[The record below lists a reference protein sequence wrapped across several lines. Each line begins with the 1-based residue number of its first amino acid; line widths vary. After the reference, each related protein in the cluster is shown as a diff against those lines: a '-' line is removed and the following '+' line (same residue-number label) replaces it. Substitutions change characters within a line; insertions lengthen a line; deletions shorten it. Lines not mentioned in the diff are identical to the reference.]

1 MSSRLS
7 DAISMID
14 EGRILQLAKEL
25 IEIPSVTGE
34 ELRVAHYAREALEA
48 SGLPVELRG
57 SGERPIVLS
66 TINPEGSPYIV
77 FNGHLDTVPVPDPW
91 AWSRDPF
98 KPWVEEGRLY
108 GRGSS
113 DMKASCAVMI
123 HTLEVLERLRP
134 RCAVGI
140 QLVPDEERG
149 GGEGT
154 RLLIEEMKMGRLR
167 WPDYV
172 VIGEKSNLKVRM
184 AERGLFQFHIRFR
197 GRATHTAYARVE
209 GINAIAKA
217 SKAVLALEKGIER
230 FHPWIGYPV
239 ISVNTIR
246 GGGPLN
252 QVPAECIIGVD
263 RRLIIGETAETVMA
277 EVEEALK
284 EAGRDD
290 PDWDWE
296 VLAERDEGGG
306 YIYDP
311 PNYTDPENILVKAFQ
326 RSIRAVMGVEPEYF
340 VEWAGVTDGRFYRY
354 AGIPTVGFGP
364 RGEHA
369 HGPDEFVC
377 IDSLNSQAR
386 VYVAAVL
393 DLAERAAEKGVG

>member
-1 MSSRLS
+1 MEPRLRE
-7 DAISMID
+7 AFSMID
-14 EGRILQLAKEL
+14 GMRILELAKRL

-34 ELRVAHYAREALEA
+34 ELRVAHYAKEVLES

-66 TINPEGSPYIV
+66 NINPEKSPYIV

-91 AWSRDPF
+91 AWTRDPF
-98 KPWVEEGRLY
+98 KPWVEDGRLY

-113 DMKASCAVMI
+113 DMKASCAVII
-123 HTLEVLERLRP
+123 HALEVLERLNP
-134 RCAVGI
+134 SCSVGI

-149 GGEGT
+149 GGQGT
-154 RLLIEEMKMGRLR
+154 RLLLEEMMKGQLR
-167 WPDYV
+167 KPDYV
-172 VIGEKSNLKVRM
+172 VIGEKSNLKIRI

-217 SKAVLALEKGIER
+217 SKAVLSLEKGIDR

-239 ISVNTIR
+239 ISVNTIK
-246 GGGPLN
+246 GGEVLN

-263 RRLIIGETAETVMA
+263 RRLIIGETAETVIA
-277 EVEEALK
+277 EVEETLR
-284 EAGRDD
+284 EAGRGD
-290 PDWDWE
+290 PDWIWE
-296 VLAERDEGGG
+296 ILAERDERGG

-311 PNYTDPENILVKAFQ
+311 PNYTDPKNELAKAFQ
-326 RSIRAVMGVEPEYF
+326 NAVRTAIGVEPELF

-364 RGEHA
+364 VGEHA
-369 HGPDEFVC
+369 HGPDEFVYL
-377 IDSLNSQAR
+377 DSLEAQAR
-386 VYVAAVL
+386 VYIAAVL
-393 DLAERAAEKGVG
+393 DLAERAKQKL

>member
-1 MSSRLS
+1 MEDMLS
-7 DAISMID
+7 KALSMID
-14 EGRILQLAKEL
+14 EERILELAEGL

-34 ELRVAHYAREALEA
+34 ELKVARHAGEILES
-48 SGLPVELRG
+48 SGLQVEFRG
-57 SGERPIVLS
+57 SAERPIVLS
-66 TINPEGSPYIV
+66 YINPEESPYIV

-91 AWSRDPF
+91 AWRWDPF
-98 KPWVEEGRLY
+98 KPRVEDGRLY

-113 DMKASCAVMI
+113 DMKASCAVII
-123 HTLEVLERLRP
+123 HVLEVLERLNP
-134 RCAVGI
+134 RCSVGI

-149 GGEGT
+149 GGLGT
-154 RLLIEEMKMGRLR
+154 KLLLEEMMRGQLR
-167 WPDYV
+167 RPDYV
-172 VIGEKSNLKVRM
+172 VIGEKSNLKLRI

-217 SKAVLALEKGIER
+217 SKAVLALERGLDR

-246 GGGPLN
+246 GGEVLN

-284 EAGRDD
+284 EAGRGD
-290 PDWDWE
+290 PEWDWE
-296 VLAERDEGGG
+296 ILADRDEKGG
-306 YIYDP
+306 YLYDP
-311 PNYTDPENILVKAFQ
+311 PNYTDPENELVKAFQ
-326 RSIRAVMGVEPEYF
+326 KAVRSALGVEPELF

-354 AGIPTVGFGP
+354 AGIPTIGFGP

-369 HGPDEFVC
+369 HGPNEFVYL
-377 IDSLNSQAR
+377 DSLKAQAK
-386 VYVAAVL
+386 VYIAAVL
-393 DLAERAAEKGVG
+393 GLAEKTRETS